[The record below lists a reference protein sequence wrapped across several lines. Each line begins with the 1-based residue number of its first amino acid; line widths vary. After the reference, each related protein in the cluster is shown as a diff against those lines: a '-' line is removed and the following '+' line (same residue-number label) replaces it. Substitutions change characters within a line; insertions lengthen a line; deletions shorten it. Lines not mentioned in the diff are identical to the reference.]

1 MTVTSPKFVVNIPN
15 EHITEKIERSA
26 KQCANMEF
34 REILCPYCGTP
45 LVTVTASMREGILI
59 AKCQKCKAA
68 TPLNLAYF
76 YASKTYKRPSVHSA
90 E

>member
-34 REILCPYCGTP
+34 YVP
-45 LVTVTASMREGILI
+45 TA
-59 AKCQKCKAA
+59 
-68 TPLNLAYF
+68 
-76 YASKTYKRPSVHSA
+76 VHRLLL
-90 E
+90 